1 MNSDM
6 GNAVALR
13 QDAGSNPAPAAM
25 TFTFCHP
32 SYKRPTQA
40 RQCYDAWDDGGKMQW
55 VVSLNYNDPTAH
67 DYMIAFNGADAM
79 VIQSPTS
86 NMVMA
91 SNAAAKQA
99 TGDILILV
107 SDDMWPTA
115 DWRHALTMAF
125 RALDGPVVLQLH
137 DGIRDDIMTFPVMNR
152 AAYELLGYLYHPSY
166 ISMFADNDLAET
178 AKALGIYHRCD
189 ARIVEHRHYTTGKAA
204 NDATY
209 QHENS
214 RLAWQHGKYVFDMR
228 AKQGFR

>member
-1 MNSDM
+1 
-6 GNAVALR
+6 
-13 QDAGSNPAPAAM
+13 M

-32 SYKRPTQA
+32 SYKRPAQA
-40 RQCYDAWDDGGKMQW
+40 RQCFDAWQDGGPMQW
-55 VVSLNYNDPTAH
+55 VVSLNDNDSMAVEYLTA
-67 DYMIAFNGADAM
+67 FGGTDAM
-79 VIQSPTS
+79 LIQSPTS

-107 SDDMWPTA
+107 SDDMWPIG
-115 DWRHALTMAF
+115 DWRGELTKAF
-125 RALDGPVVLQLH
+125 SAIEGPVVLQLH

-189 ARIVEHRHYTTGKAA
+189 ARIVEHRHYTNGKAA

-214 RLAWQHGKYVFDMR
+214 RLAWQHGKYVFDRR
-228 AKQGFR
+228 AKTGFR